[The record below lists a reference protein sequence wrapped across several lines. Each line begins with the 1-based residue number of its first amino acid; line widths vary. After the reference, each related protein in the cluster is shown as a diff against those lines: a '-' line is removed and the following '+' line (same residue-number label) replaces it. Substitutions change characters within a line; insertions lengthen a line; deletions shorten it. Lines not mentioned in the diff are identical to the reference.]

1 MFFTF
6 PIRTEKETV
15 KLPYLTMGLI
25 ILNLTVW
32 IYTDKIVRRETRELA
47 ELNGRLTS
55 IEMPYLRQI
64 HEQDPEYFQTARF
77 EQVHERFYAEVAK
90 DSWKP
95 EHEEWRSLYAD
106 YRNLMENRLFMRWGF
121 IPGRFSLVNLII
133 SLFLHAG
140 FMHLFGNMLF
150 LWAVGCNLEDDW
162 GWWGFGICYLLS
174 GISAWG
180 LHMLRAPDSLVPG
193 VGASGAI
200 AGIMGVFLVKYY
212 GVKMKFLYIFLPRF
226 WKPVGFFTARAYVVL
241 PVWFLLQLIGAR
253 SAGESGTAYWAHIGG
268 FVFGAFVA
276 GSLKMI
282 GLGEGLFDAPASLA
296 AAAAGMPR
304 IDPAVPLVKQ
314 ARAALEGDPRNAR
327 KYFFYGRAFATRG
340 MEKNAAL
347 LYNMGLDI
355 LFRSPGSANGASPAA
370 VFRELSGLGYLD
382 RLSEKNLYRLA
393 AALEKGGIGQEAVS
407 LYMMYANQYPSG
419 RAREKSL
426 TQSYFLLRDRVGD
439 AGKAA
444 QMLEYLK
451 REYPDSGFAL
461 QAQPEP
467 GEARPAALPSKSAVA
482 QSAAPVETEGA
493 FFVAE

>member
-25 ILNLTVW
+25 LLNLTVW
-32 IYTDKIVRRETRELA
+32 VFTDKIVRREYRELS
-47 ELNGRLTS
+47 ELNAQLTS
-55 IEMPYLRQI
+55 IEMPYLREI
-64 HEQDPEYFQTARF
+64 HEQNPEYFQTARY
-77 EQVHERFYAEVAK
+77 EDVHERFYAEVAK
-90 DSWKP
+90 SSMRP

-106 YRNLMENRLFMRWGF
+106 YRNLLENRLFMRWGF
-121 IPGRFSLVNLII
+121 IPARFSLLKLFF

-162 GWWGFGICYLLS
+162 GWWGFLICYLLS

-180 LHMLRAPDSLVPG
+180 LHMLRSPDSLVPG

-212 GVKMKFLYIFLPRF
+212 SVKMKFLYVFLLRF
-226 WKPVGFFTARAYVVL
+226 WKPVGFFTTRAYVVL

-253 SAGESGTAYWAHIGG
+253 SAGEAGTAYWAHIGG
-268 FVFGAFVA
+268 FVFGAGVA
-276 GSLKMI
+276 GSFQLL
-282 GLGEGLFDAPASLA
+282 GLGAGLFDAPAALA

-304 IDPAVPLVKQ
+304 IEPGIPLAKQ
-314 ARAALEGDPRNAR
+314 AMVALQADPRNVR

-340 MEKNAAL
+340 MEKNAAV

-355 LFRSPGSANGASPAA
+355 LFKSPENANGAAPAA
-370 VFRELSGLGYLD
+370 VFRELSGLGFLD
-382 RLSEKNLYRLA
+382 RLTEKNLYRLA
-393 AALEKGGIGQEAVS
+393 SALEKGGVGQEAVS

-419 RAREKSL
+419 RARERSL
-426 TQSYFLLRDRVGD
+426 VQSYVLLRDRVGD
-439 AGKAA
+439 SGKAV
-444 QMLEYLK
+444 QMLAYLK
-451 REYPDSGFAL
+451 REYPDSGFVG
-461 QAQPEP
+461 QTKPEP
-467 GEARPAALPSKSAVA
+467 AEARPVAASSAHA
-482 QSAAPVETEGA
+482 EIEGA

>member
-25 ILNLTVW
+25 LVNLTVW
-32 IYTDKIVRRETRELA
+32 VFTDKIVRREYREIG
-47 ELNGRLTS
+47 ELNSRL
-55 IEMPYLRQI
+55 IEIEKPFLRQI
-64 HEQDPEYFQTARF
+64 NEQDPGYFKTARF
-77 EQVHERFYAEVAK
+77 EQVHERFNAEVAK
-90 DSWKP
+90 NSWKP
-95 EHEEWRSLYAD
+95 EHAEWRSLYAD
-106 YRNLMENRLFMRWGF
+106 YRSRVENRLFVRWGF
-121 IPGRFSLVNLII
+121 IPARFSLLKLFL

-174 GISAWG
+174 GVSAWG

-212 GVKMKFLYIFLPRF
+212 SVKIKFLYVFLLRF
-226 WKPVGFFTARAYVVL
+226 WKPVGFFTSRAYVVL
-241 PVWFLLQLIGAR
+241 PFWFLLQLIGAR
-253 SAGESGTAYWAHIGG
+253 SGGEAGTAYWAHIGG
-268 FVFGAFVA
+268 FVFGVAVA
-276 GSLKMI
+276 GSFKVL

-296 AAAAGMPR
+296 AGAAGMPG

-314 ARAALEGDPRNAR
+314 AKAALEADPGNAR
-327 KYFFYGRAFATRG
+327 KYFFYGRAFARRG
-340 MEKNAAL
+340 MEKNAAM

-355 LFRSPGSANGASPAA
+355 LLRSPESANGVSPAA
-370 VFRELSGLGYLD
+370 VFRELSGLGFLG
-382 RLSEKNLYRLA
+382 RLTEKNLYRLA
-393 AALEKGGIGQEAVS
+393 AALEKGGVGQEAVS

-419 RAREKSL
+419 RARERSL
-426 TQSYFLLRDRVGD
+426 FQSYILLRDRVGD
-439 AGKAA
+439 SGKAA
-444 QMLEYLK
+444 QMMDFLK
-451 REYPDSGFAL
+451 REYPESGFTRRMEA
-461 QAQPEP
+461 EP
-467 GEARPAALPSKSAVA
+467 AEPRPVAASSAPA
-482 QSAAPVETEGA
+482 EIEGA